1 MILALRRRE
10 NSTLATRRRMKTSTL
25 NPLHVSFNWYCIFV
39 FPHFVKADRQEL
51 IVYQALVILGF
62 VMFSFIFKWQIFGS
76 RLLLPFFLLYAPSI
90 GVYCPVLSFR
100 AWLISVMG
108 ISLAA
113 SSFMWLVSI
122 NPRPLL
128 PLSGKTEWPSVITA
142 SREQMYFT
150 SIPGAYEPMK
160 NVASQ
165 ILTWDARMSVWPSPA
180 QVRNIP
186 TGYCS
191 AHRAM
196 TCA

>member
-1 MILALRRRE
+1 
-10 NSTLATRRRMKTSTL
+10 
-25 NPLHVSFNWYCIFV
+25 
-39 FPHFVKADRQEL
+39 
-51 IVYQALVILGF
+51 
-62 VMFSFIFKWQIFGS
+62 MFSFIFKWQIFGS

-90 GVYCPVLSFR
+90 GAFASIFLPAWIMSVL
-100 AWLISVMG
+100 G

-165 ILTWDARMSVWPSPA
+165 ILDVGCTNVGMTISGAGAEYPYWVLLAAPRDDLRIEWIVAGTPSARYSDPDFQPCAV
-180 QVRNIP
+180 I
-186 TGYCS
+186 CD
-191 AHRAM
+191 
-196 TCA
+196 TCDDMQSFRGLPFFTQFGRINLYMRK